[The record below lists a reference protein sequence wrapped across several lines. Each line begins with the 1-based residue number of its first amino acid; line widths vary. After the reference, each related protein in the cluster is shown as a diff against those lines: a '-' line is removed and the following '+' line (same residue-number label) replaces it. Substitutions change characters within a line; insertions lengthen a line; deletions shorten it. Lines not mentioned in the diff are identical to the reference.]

1 MMQPAEAARQRLSHC
16 PQCNRITSPGDN
28 YCASCGY
35 PLVPP
40 TAQLPKTGPLNR
52 EPAAFLSKNGRTDH
66 FTERDSAVLQFLP
79 SGVCVSLP
87 IRQPT
92 LLGRGQATD
101 GTLYDLTPFNALPH
115 GVSRH
120 HCLLRRDNER
130 LLITDLDTLNGTHVN
145 GLRLAPRRDYV
156 LQHGDRLILGS
167 LHIIV
172 SFHR

>member
-1 MMQPAEAARQRLSHC
+1 MTHSVEAERQRVGHC
-16 PQCNRITSPGDN
+16 PQCNRVTHPGDN

-40 TAQLPKTGPLNR
+40 TAQLPKTGPLTR
-52 EPAAFLSKNGRTDH
+52 EPAAFPSTNGRTDR
-66 FTERDSAVLQFLP
+66 FTVRDSAVLQFLP

-87 IRQPT
+87 LRQPT
-92 LLGRGQATD
+92 LLGRGQTPD

-120 HCLLRRDNER
+120 HCLLRRDGER
-130 LLITDLDTLNGTHVN
+130 LLITDLDTLNGTYVN
-145 GLRLAPRRDYV
+145 GQRLAPRRDYV